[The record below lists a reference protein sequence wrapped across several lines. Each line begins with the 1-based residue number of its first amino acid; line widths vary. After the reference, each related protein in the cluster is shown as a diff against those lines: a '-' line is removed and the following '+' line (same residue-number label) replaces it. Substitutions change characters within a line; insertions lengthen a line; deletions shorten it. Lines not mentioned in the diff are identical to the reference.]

1 MEQVFKAISI
11 TDRVYWVGAIDWA
24 LRDFHGYATDRGTT
38 YNAFLVM
45 GDPVTLIDTVKKPFQ
60 AELLARIASVVDP
73 RQVRYIVS
81 NHSELDHTG
90 CLPEVMDIIRPD
102 KVFASAMGVKAL
114 QKHFRPD
121 LPVEAVADGT
131 RIPLG
136 ATALRFHETRM
147 LHWPDSM
154 IAYLEQEKLLFSQD
168 AFGMHLATSQ
178 RFDDEIDPWILEYEA
193 AKYYANILLPYSN
206 LVQKLL
212 EKAGQLGLDCR
223 MIAPDHGPVWR
234 ANPKRIIELYAR
246 WAAQT
251 PSRKAVVVF
260 DTMWGSTDR
269 MARAIADG
277 LKAGGAEPVVMPLA
291 GCDRSEVATE
301 MLDAGVLA
309 VGSPTLNSQMFPT
322 VADVLTY
329 LRGLKPKGR
338 IGAAFGSYGWAPKAV
353 PQINEML
360 KDMGVE
366 LVSEGV
372 MAVYVPN
379 EEDVAKCYALG
390 LELARRLAE
399 ICPPA

>member
-1 MEQVFKAISI
+1 MEQVFKAIPV
-11 TDRVYWVGAIDWA
+11 TDRVYWVGAVDWA
-24 LRDFHGYATDRGTT
+24 LRDFHGYATERGTT

-60 AELLARIASVVDP
+60 EELLARIASVVDP
-73 RQVRYIVS
+73 RLVRYIVS

-90 CLPEVMDIIRPD
+90 CLPEVMEIIRPD

-136 ATALRFHETRM
+136 DTALLFHETRM

-178 RFDDEIDPWILEYEA
+178 RFDDEVDPWVLEYEA

-212 EKAGQLGLDCR
+212 EKVGQLGLDFR
-223 MIAPDHGPVWR
+223 LISPDHGPVWR
-234 ANPKRIIELYAR
+234 ANPKRILELYAR
-246 WAAQT
+246 WAAQAPT
-251 PSRKAVVVF
+251 RKAVVVF

-269 MARAIADG
+269 MARAVADG
-277 LKAGGAEPVVMPLA
+277 LKAGGAEPVVMPL
-291 GCDRSEVATE
+291 GGSHRSDVATE
-301 MLDAGVLA
+301 MLEAGVLA
-309 VGSPTLNSQMFPT
+309 VGSPTLNGQMFPT

-338 IGAAFGSYGWAPKAV
+338 LGAAFGSYGWAPKAV

-366 LVSEGV
+366 LASDGV
-372 MAVYVPN
+372 TAVYVPN
-379 EEDVAKCYALG
+379 EADLAKCYALG